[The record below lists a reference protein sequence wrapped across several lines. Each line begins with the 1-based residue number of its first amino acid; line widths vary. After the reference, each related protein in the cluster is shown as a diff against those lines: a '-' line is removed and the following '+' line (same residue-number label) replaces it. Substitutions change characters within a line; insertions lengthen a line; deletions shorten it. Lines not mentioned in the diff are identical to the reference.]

1 MITKFKLYENSDDFP
16 YKKYVVWLHNKDT
29 FNDFFIFKVEPP
41 NINDIGSYVSKFIIM
56 TPTIESSETFPVT
69 LLELKNHVE
78 YSSDDL
84 QDCVDMVEV
93 LKTSIKFN
101 V

>member
-29 FNDFFIFKVEPP
+29 FNDFFIFEIIDYI
-41 NINDIGSYVSKFIIM
+41 NINSIKLRSLFPSSREGLIFVIM
-56 TPTIESSETFPVT
+56 K
-69 LLELKNHVE
+69 ELKNHVE